1 MLVLTRALRS
11 LTPAAVA
18 AVRVRVRWGRLSF
31 AVAAFTVAAFAL
43 LADAFPVP
51 VASLRRL

>member
-1 MLVLTRALRS
+1 MLRYARAF
-11 LTPAAVA
+11 AEGA
-18 AVRVRVRWGRLSF
+18 F
-31 AVAAFTVAAFAL
+31 AVAAFTVFAFAS